1 MILIAGLG
9 NPGKD
14 YELTRHNIGF
24 EIVDRLSESLES
36 KSLYHKFNSLIIESS
51 FEKKKLLLLKPQL
64 FMNNSGSA
72 VAACMDSYGDE
83 ISSLMVVHDDLD
95 IEPGNIKLKRGG
107 STAGHKGLES
117 IANKT
122 GSNDFY
128 RLRFGVGR
136 PPGRM
141 DPVDFVL
148 RHFKKKEIPGVELDI
163 ARSAEA
169 IKDYIKEGIDFAMNK
184 YN

>member
-9 NPGKD
+9 NPGKEYD
-14 YELTRHNIGF
+14 LTRHNIGF

-36 KSLYHKFNSLIIESS
+36 KSLYHKFNSLVIESL
-51 FEKKKLLLLKPQL
+51 FEEEELLLLKPQL

-72 VAACMDSYGDE
+72 IVACMNSYGDE

-95 IEPGNIKLKRGG
+95 IESGSIRLKRGG
-107 STAGHKGLES
+107 STAGHRGLES

-122 GSNDFY
+122 GSNDFC

-141 DPVDFVL
+141 DPVNFVL
-148 RHFKKKEIPGVELDI
+148 RHFKKSEIAGIELDI
-163 ARSAEA
+163 ARSVDA